1 MDSLPYTSA
10 SSRVRSRAK
19 NRSVRTSADDAEDRR
34 ALQRWSNEGGHC
46 PTDPKFRGG
55 PIILASSA
63 VQKSLKD
70 QVDRMGSAL
79 AADFA
84 NGLVGTHYNTFQ
96 HRSRVLRQ
104 MTATLNAM
112 SDGRVPPEVAPFS
125 DLVASR
131 PQLGSP
137 NRKSHDPQ
145 DHPSDH

>member
-1 MDSLPYTSA
+1 MHTLRYTSA

-19 NRSVRTSADDAEDRR
+19 NRGSRTSADDAEERR
-34 ALQRWSNEGGHC
+34 ALESWSNEGGYC
-46 PTDPKFRGG
+46 PADPKVVIF
-55 PIILASSA
+55 ASSA

-104 MTATLNAM
+104 MTARLNAM
-112 SDGRVPPEVAPFS
+112 SDGPRAT
-125 DLVASR
+125 
-131 PQLGSP
+131 
-137 NRKSHDPQ
+137 
-145 DHPSDH
+145 

>member
-1 MDSLPYTSA
+1 MHTLRYTSA

-19 NRSVRTSADDAEDRR
+19 NRGSRTSADDAEERR
-34 ALQRWSNEGGHC
+34 ALESWSNEGGYC
-46 PTDPKFRGG
+46 PADPNVRGR
-55 PIILASSA
+55 PIIFASSA

-70 QVDRMGSAL
+70 QVERMGSAL

-112 SDGRVPPEVAPFS
+112 SDGPRAT
-125 DLVASR
+125 
-131 PQLGSP
+131 
-137 NRKSHDPQ
+137 
-145 DHPSDH
+145 